1 MGDPRKRRKKYSGPT
16 HPWRRTRIESENK
29 LQSTYGLKN
38 KKEIWKA
45 NSEIR
50 RVNAQAKKLIRLRG
64 QGKGELEQ
72 KQLLDRLYKL
82 ALVEQNATLEDVLGL
97 ETTNL
102 LNRRLQT
109 LVFKKGLALTAGQ
122 ARQLI
127 VHGHILVEG
136 KKMTVPSYILSRE
149 EEMRIEY
156 NPLSTFSNIEHPER
170 TKEKNRKEKAEEV
183 AKNKKK
189 EEELA
194 KGELTEAELT
204 KIEKEVGGVETVG
217 V

>member
-45 NSEIR
+45 SSELR
-50 RVNAQAKKLIRLRG
+50 RVNAQAKKLIRIRGIG
-64 QGKGELEQ
+64 QGVLEQ

-82 ALVEQNATLEDVLGL
+82 ALVEKEATLEDVLGL
-97 ETTNL
+97 ETINL

-109 LVFKKGLALTAGQ
+109 IVFKRGLALTAGQ

-127 VHGHILVEG
+127 VHGHIMINGE
-136 KKMTVPSYILSRE
+136 KMTVPSYIVSRD
-149 EEMRIEY
+149 EEMNITF
-156 NPLSTFSNIEHPER
+156 NPLSTFANAEHPER
-170 TKEKNRKEKAEEV
+170 SKEKNRKDKADEIAKTKKKAEE
-183 AKNKKK
+183 
-189 EEELA
+189 LG
-194 KGELTEAELT
+194 KGEITEAELE
-204 KIEKEVGGVETVG
+204 KIEKEVGGVETVKA
-217 V
+217 

>member
-16 HPWRRTRIESENK
+16 HPWRRARIESENK
-29 LQSTYGLKN
+29 LQTTYGLKN

-50 RVNAQAKKLIRLRG
+50 RVNAQAKKLIRIRG
-64 QGKGELEQ
+64 LGQGELEQ

-82 ALVEQNATLEDVLGL
+82 GLVEQGATLEDVLGL

-109 LVFKKGLALTAGQ
+109 IAFKRGLTLTVGQ

-136 KKMTVPSYILSRE
+136 KKMTVPSYIVSRV
-149 EEMRIEY
+149 EEMNIAF
-156 NPLSTFSNIEHPER
+156 NPLSTFANIEHPER
-170 TKEKNRKEKAEEV
+170 SKEKRRKDKAEET
-183 AKNKKK
+183 AKTKKK
-189 EEELA
+189 EEELG
-194 KGELTEAELT
+194 KGEITEAELE
-204 KIEKEVGGVETVG
+204 KIEKEVGGVETVKA
-217 V
+217 